1 MILIVPSAVRDILKD
16 YGSKPEI
23 WDPTLLDSARSI
35 FNNWVLDISQHDF
48 SKRKTKT
55 IVLVIGSPVES
66 FCTKIVQ
73 KLRKD
78 LLTFRVKIRNF
89 NVFAHWWA
97 KAISRKFWR
106 KSWYS
111 CYSLF
116 PAILLFWAIWLKF
129 RIHSNECAIS
139 CKTGFVLIRKWC
151 GISCKKVISCTTT
164 QLLRKRIDF
173 YVETIDK

>member
-78 LLTFRVKIRNF
+78 LLTFQVKIARNF
-89 NVFAHWWA
+89 DVFAQ
-97 KAISRKFWR
+97 KLFWR
-106 KSWYS
+106 KSWYLHIS
-111 CYSLF
+111 LIPAISLF
-116 PAILLFWAIWLKF
+116 RKIL
-129 RIHSNECAIS
+129 RNNS
-139 CKTGFVLIRKWC
+139 RKWWINSKPIRVNYTPFC
-151 GISCKKVISCTTT
+151 SVLTHADRMSPNA
-164 QLLRKRIDF
+164 
-173 YVETIDK
+173 

>member
-48 SKRKTKT
+48 SKPKTKK

-78 LLTFRVKIRNF
+78 LLTFQVKIARNF
-89 NVFAHWWA
+89 DVFAHWCLNFVFMRNFVKKNYLFRMNAQFRA
-97 KAISRKFWR
+97 KLFSYWYENDANFRAK
-106 KSWYS
+106 KSFRAKTRN
-111 CYSLF
+111 CYARELTVSWKPYLVNIF
-116 PAILLFWAIWLKF
+116 DQI
-129 RIHSNECAIS
+129 
-139 CKTGFVLIRKWC
+139 
-151 GISCKKVISCTTT
+151 
-164 QLLRKRIDF
+164 
-173 YVETIDK
+173 